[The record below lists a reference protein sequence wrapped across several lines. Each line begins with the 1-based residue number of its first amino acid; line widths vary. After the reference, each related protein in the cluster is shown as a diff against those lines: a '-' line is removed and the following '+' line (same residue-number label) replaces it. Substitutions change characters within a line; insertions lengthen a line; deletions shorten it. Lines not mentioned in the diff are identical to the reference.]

1 MQSIGLI
8 VPSGRENLK
17 KTFAQP
23 KSKFNEQF
31 DIATR
36 FGLDIRPFSISSP
49 NSIFNSYLILK
60 F

>member
-31 DIATR
+31 HIATR
-36 FGLDIRPFSISSP
+36 TGYPA
-49 NSIFNSYLILK
+49 IFNIQPK
-60 F
+60 FNI